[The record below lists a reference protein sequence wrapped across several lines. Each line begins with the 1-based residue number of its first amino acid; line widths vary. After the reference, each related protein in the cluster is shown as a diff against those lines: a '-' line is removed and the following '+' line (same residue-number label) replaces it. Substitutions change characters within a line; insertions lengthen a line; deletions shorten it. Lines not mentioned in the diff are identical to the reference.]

1 MSVAIKDLLRIY
13 VANYPLQLIARLSET
28 MMRRVAMEAWGQK
41 PGAVT

>member
-1 MSVAIKDLLRIY
+1 MTIFANIKIY

-28 MMRRVAMEAWGQK
+28 MERRTVVEAWGQR